1 MTLSLTL
8 NMFMERKGIIGTGAI
23 DLLEVSAC
31 TKLPF
36 FTPWSVTTDNKIND
50 NGSLC

>member
-8 NMFMERKGIIGTGAI
+8 NMFVERKGVIGTGAI
-23 DLLEVSAC
+23 DLLEVSTC

-36 FTPWSVTTDNKIND
+36 FTSWSVTTDNKINE

>member
-8 NMFMERKGIIGTGAI
+8 NMFVERKWVIGTGAI
-23 DLLEVSAC
+23 DLLEVSTC

-36 FTPWSVTTDNKIND
+36 FTPWSLTTDNEINE
-50 NGSLC
+50 NRSLC

>member
-8 NMFMERKGIIGTGAI
+8 NMFVERKGVIGTGPI
-23 DLLEVSAC
+23 DLLEVNTS

-36 FTPWSVTTDNKIND
+36 FTPWSVTTDNKINE
-50 NGSLC
+50 NGSL

>member
-8 NMFMERKGIIGTGAI
+8 NMFVERKGVIGTGAI
-23 DLLEVSAC
+23 DLLEVSPC

-36 FTPWSVTTDNKIND
+36 FTPWSVTAYNKMNG